1 MNSDALLHR
10 GPHPPETTPESQGR
24 GGARVTRAGAVMF
37 ACGLAG
43 LGVVSLLSRDF
54 EIFWKLPP
62 TWSPWREAITCA
74 SGAILLAGGLGMLLP
89 RTARLATLV
98 STFYVLL
105 WLLLLGV
112 RTAVA
117 HPGNEIAW
125 LSFGQNLMLVTG
137 GWTLLGSFAERGGS
151 RVARSATD
159 ARGRRV
165 ALLLYAIALPPV
177 GLSHFVYLKLTA
189 PLVPAWLPF
198 HTGFAYLTGAG
209 HIAAGL
215 GILFG
220 VLPRLAATAEAM
232 MISIFTFVVWVP
244 QIAAGPATREPWLEF
259 FLSAAIA
266 GAAWAIAGSLQSAP
280 WGPARESAPRVESSV
295 GSA

>member
-1 MNSDALLHR
+1 
-10 GPHPPETTPESQGR
+10 
-24 GGARVTRAGAVMF
+24 MF
-37 ACGLAG
+37 AAGLAG

-54 EIFWKLPP
+54 EVFWKLLPALL
-62 TWSPWREAITCA
+62 PWHEAIACA
-74 SGAILLAGGLGMLLP
+74 SGIVLLAGGLGILLP
-89 RTARLATLV
+89 WTARGATLV
-98 STFYVLL
+98 STLYVLL

-112 RTAVA
+112 RTVVR

-125 LSFGQNLMLVTG
+125 LSFGQNLMLVIG
-137 GWTLLGSFAERGGS
+137 GWTLLGSFAGRGGRGGVGS
-151 RVARSATD
+151 VTD

-165 ALLLYAIALPPV
+165 ALVLYALALPPV
-177 GLSHFVYLKLTA
+177 GLSHFVYLRLTA

-220 VLPRLAATAEAM
+220 VLPRLAATAEAT
-232 MISIFTFVVWVP
+232 MISIFTVFVWVP
-244 QIAAGPATREPWLEF
+244 AILAAPASREPWLEF
-259 FLSAAIA
+259 FLSAALA
-266 GAAWAIAGSLQSAP
+266 GAAWVIAGSLRELP
-280 WGPARESAPRVESSV
+280 WGLARRRAPIAQSSP